1 MATFTNQATLTYNGV
16 TTTSNIAS
24 GEILGSLSV
33 TKTAVGDTYAPGED
47 ITYIISITNTGTAAL
62 SGLTLTDDLG
72 AYESGDLTLYPLAYV
87 PDTMKYYV
95 NDQLQ
100 PAPVVTAGPP
110 LTVTGVAI
118 PAGGSAM
125 LIYEAAATEFAPP
138 AAGSTVTNTVSVTGA
153 ERQTPATASYSAAVT
168 AEPVLSLNKSVSPAV
183 VSENGQLTYT
193 LTLMN
198 TGNAEAGADAEAVI
212 TDTFDPILTG
222 VTVAC
227 NGTPWTGSEYTYSET
242 TGLLTTAAGAVTV
255 PAATFSQNPDTGAW
269 ITTPGVTVLTVTG
282 TI

>member
-16 TTTSNIAS
+16 TTTSNIAT
-24 GEILGSLSV
+24 GEILESLAV
-33 TKTAVGDTYAPGED
+33 TKTAVGDGYAPGED
-47 ITYIISITNTGTAAL
+47 VTYIISISNTGTAPL
-62 SGLTLTDDLG
+62 SGLTVTDDLG
-72 AYESGDLTLYPLAYV
+72 AYESGDLTLYPLEYV
-87 PDTMKYYV
+87 PNTIQYYM
-95 NDQLQ
+95 NDQRQ
-100 PAPVVTAGPP
+100 PAPSVTAGPP
-110 LTVTGVAI
+110 LTVTGIAI
-118 PAGGSAM
+118 PAGGSVM
-125 LIYEAAATEFAPP
+125 LIYEAMATEFAPP

-153 ERQTPATASYSAAVT
+153 GRATPVTASFSAAVA

-222 VTVAC
+222 VTVTY
-227 NGTPWTGSEYTYSET
+227 NGTPWTGSEYTYSEG

-255 PAATFSQNPDTGAW
+255 PAATFAQDPDTGAW
-269 ITTPGVTVLTVTG
+269 ITTPGVAVLTITG